1 MGNNDDASRLLD
13 ASLQV
18 ELSVR
23 VQIAAKT
30 RQTWGRRR
38 VGAKV
43 PVSVSTVHL
52 LHHRPHGRHTRTRI
66 GAGFAQEAKRE
77 AGGDAKRLIGA
88 PLLTATFAPLLYAYC
103 YRSVITNPFRS
114 AATIAQPGGL
124 TAQAPRRSG
133 W

>member
-1 MGNNDDASRLLD
+1 MGNNDDASRPLD

-30 RQTWGRRR
+30 RRRGGAGGSR
-38 VGAKV
+38 VKV
-43 PVSVSTVHL
+43 PVSVSTVHF

-77 AGGDAKRLIGA
+77 AGGDAKTSDPARRM
-88 PLLTATFAPLLYAYC
+88 TATL
-103 YRSVITNPFRS
+103 
-114 AATIAQPGGL
+114 AATLRVLLPQRNH
-124 TAQAPRRSG
+124 QSV
-133 W
+133 